1 MELSAQTES
10 LVNIIN
16 LIKICQE
23 RGAFSLDEASKLS
36 ESIKNFDKENEGKV
50 SEEQQKKSVILFI
63 ESLNKA
69 QKKGLL
75 EMHES
80 HLCWEC
86 FQNFIKK

>member
-1 MELSAQTES
+1 MELERQTDS
-10 LVNIIN
+10 LVNMIN

-23 RGAFSLDEASKLS
+23 RGAFNLDEAAELLD
-36 ESIKNFDKENEGKV
+36 SIKNFDKENQGKV